1 MRIEVAILDLPTFE
15 KHLSELVEQVVGIAR
30 RWTCAPGKT
39 VPYGIQYPHA
49 MPPPDLRERTYRIA
63 CETPIFDLHT
73 HLVAPC
79 FGALNLWGIDEILTY
94 HYLIAEFLRVRRDVS
109 GEEFYSWTKA
119 KQAEEIWEALFVGQT
134 PVSEAQTGVITILHH
149 LGFDVDKVTLA
160 ELRSYFEST
169 KATIEIERVFQ
180 LAGVSRVVM
189 TNDPKDPVE
198 RAVWDSGYVPDS
210 RFLTALRLDQI
221 LATGDDSGDRSVE
234 AIQTYLRVWIDRMQP
249 VYVAISLPETWTFED
264 ATLIRE
270 AVLPVCLERGLPF
283 AMMIGVRRGVNPA
296 LKGAG
301 DGSGIADLTQ
311 LEMLLQSHPNNKFLV
326 TTLAKENAHTLAV
339 MARKFANLMPF
350 GCWWFV
356 NNSSIIAE
364 ITDFRL
370 EMLGTSFIPQH
381 SDARVLEHLIYK
393 WDHSRRIIAKRLAKR
408 YEALAHSGYAVTDDQ
423 IRADL
428 ARLLHK
434 NAEEFLGVA

>member
-1 MRIEVAILDLPTFE
+1 MSA
-15 KHLSELVEQVVGIAR
+15 SS
-30 RWTCAPGKT
+30 
-39 VPYGIQYPHA
+39 
-49 MPPPDLRERTYRIA
+49 LRERTYGIA
-63 CETPIFDLHT
+63 CETPVFDLHT
-73 HLVAPC
+73 HLVAPR
-79 FGALNLWGIDEILTY
+79 FGALNLWGIDEVLTY
-94 HYLIAEFLRVRRDVS
+94 HYLIAEFLRVRGDVS
-109 GEEFYSWTKA
+109 GVEFYSWPKGR
-119 KQAEEIWEALFVGQT
+119 QAEEIWQELFVSRT
-134 PVSEAQTGVITILHH
+134 PVSEAQAGVVTIIRR
-149 LGFDVDKVTLA
+149 LGFDPVSVTLE
-160 ELRSYFEST
+160 ELRAHFRGCDSAGQIS
-169 KATIEIERVFQ
+169 RVFE

-198 RAVWDSGYVPDS
+198 RVVWDGGYVPDP
-210 RFLTALRLDQI
+210 RFLTVLRLDQI
-221 LATGDDSGDRSVE
+221 LATGDDEGDRSVG
-234 AIQTYLRVWIDRMQP
+234 AIRRYLEIWIERMKP
-249 VYVAISLPETWTFED
+249 VYVAISLPETWTFGE

-270 AVLPVCLERGLPF
+270 AVLPVCLEHGLPF

-301 DGSGIADLTQ
+301 DGSGVADLTQ
-311 LEMLLQSHPNNKFLV
+311 LEMLLQEHPENKFLV

-356 NNSSIIAE
+356 NNPSIIAE

-408 YEALAHSGYAVTDDQ
+408 YEALASSGYAVTDDQ
-423 IRADL
+423 IRDDL
-428 ARLLHK
+428 ARLFHR

>member
-1 MRIEVAILDLPTFE
+1 MSAV
-15 KHLSELVEQVVGIAR
+15 S
-30 RWTCAPGKT
+30 
-39 VPYGIQYPHA
+39 
-49 MPPPDLRERTYRIA
+49 LRDRTYSIA
-63 CETPIFDLHT
+63 LEIPIFDLHT

-79 FGALNLWGIDEILTY
+79 FGSLNLWGIDEILTY
-94 HYLIAEFLRVRRDVS
+94 HYLIAEFLRARRDIS
-109 GEEFYSWTKA
+109 GEEFYGWTKPQ
-119 KQAEEIWEALFVGQT
+119 QAEAIWETLFVHQT
-134 PVSEAQTGVITILHH
+134 PVSEAQTGVITILSR
-149 LGFDVDKVTLA
+149 LGFDPQKVTLE
-160 ELRSYFEST
+160 ELRHAFG
-169 KATIEIERVFQ
+169 ATNSEAQISKVFD
-180 LAGVSRVVM
+180 LAGVSKVVM

-198 RAVWDSGYVPDS
+198 RAVWDGGYVADS

-221 LATGDDSGDRSVE
+221 LATGDDNGDSSVD
-234 AIQTYLRVWIDRMQP
+234 AVRTYLRVWIGKMSP
-249 VYVAISLPETWTFED
+249 AYVAISLPETWRFAD

-270 AVLPVCLERGLPF
+270 AVLPVCKEYNLPF

-296 LKGAG
+296 LRGAG

-311 LEMLLQSHPNNKFLV
+311 LELLLQEHPENKFLV
-326 TTLAKENAHTLAV
+326 TTLAKENAHSLAV

-356 NNSSIIAE
+356 NNPSIIAE

-381 SDARVLEHLIYK
+381 SDSRVLEHLIYK

-408 YEALAHSGYAVTDDQ
+408 YEALAQSGYAVTDGQ

-428 ARLLHK
+428 SRLLHK

>member
-1 MRIEVAILDLPTFE
+1 
-15 KHLSELVEQVVGIAR
+15 
-30 RWTCAPGKT
+30 
-39 VPYGIQYPHA
+39 
-49 MPPPDLRERTYRIA
+49 MPPSNLRERTYQIA
-63 CETPIFDLHT
+63 CEIPVFDLHT

-79 FGALNLWGIDEILTY
+79 FGALNLWGIDEVLTY
-94 HYLIAEFLRVRRDVS
+94 HYLIAEFLRVRRDVAAD
-109 GEEFYSWTKA
+109 EFYSWPKTQ
-119 KQAEEIWEALFVGQT
+119 QAEEIWEALFEART
-134 PVSEAQTGVITILHH
+134 PVSEAQSGVITIIRH
-149 LGFDVDKVTLA
+149 LGFDPTSVTLE
-160 ELRSYFEST
+160 ELRAHFRNLTAEEQ
-169 KATIEIERVFQ
+169 INRV
-180 LAGVSRVVM
+180 LGLSGVSKVVM

-198 RAVWDSGYVPDS
+198 RAIWDSGYIADP
-210 RFLTALRLDQI
+210 RFLTVLRLDQI
-221 LATGDDSGDRSVE
+221 LATGDDHGDRSNE
-234 AIQTYLRVWIDRMQP
+234 AIQAFLRVWIERMKP

-283 AMMIGVRRGVNPA
+283 ALMIGVRRGVNPA
-296 LKGAG
+296 LRGAG
-301 DGSGIADLTQ
+301 DGSGLADLTQ
-311 LEMLLQSHPNNKFLV
+311 LEKLIQEHPANKFLV

-356 NNSSIIAE
+356 NNPSIIAE

-393 WDHSRRIIAKRLAKR
+393 WDHSRRIISKRLAKR
-408 YEALAHSGYAVTDDQ
+408 YEALANSGYAVSDDQ
-423 IRADL
+423 IREDL
-428 ARLLHK
+428 IRLLHG

>member
-1 MRIEVAILDLPTFE
+1 MSA
-15 KHLSELVEQVVGIAR
+15 SS
-30 RWTCAPGKT
+30 
-39 VPYGIQYPHA
+39 
-49 MPPPDLRERTYRIA
+49 LRERTYRIA
-63 CETPIFDLHT
+63 CETPVFDLHT

-79 FGALNLWGIDEILTY
+79 FGALNLWGIDEVLTY
-94 HYLIAEFLRVRRDVS
+94 HYLIAEFLRVRGDVS
-109 GEEFYSWTKA
+109 GDEFYSWPKA
-119 KQAEEIWEALFVGQT
+119 RQAEEIWRELFVLRT
-134 PVSEAQTGVITILHH
+134 PVSEAQAGVVTIIRR
-149 LGFDVDKVTLA
+149 LGFDPVSVTLE
-160 ELRSYFEST
+160 ELRAHCRGCDSAGQIS
-169 KATIEIERVFQ
+169 RVFE

-198 RAVWDSGYVPDS
+198 RAVWDGDYAPDP
-210 RFLTALRLDQI
+210 RFLTVLRLDQI
-221 LATGDDSGDRSVE
+221 LATGDDEGDRSVG
-234 AIQTYLRVWIDRMQP
+234 AIRRYLEIWIERMKP
-249 VYVAISLPETWTFED
+249 VYVAISLPETWTFGE

-270 AVLPVCLERGLPF
+270 AVVPVCVEHGLPF

-301 DGSGIADLTQ
+301 DGSGLADLTQ
-311 LEMLLQSHPNNKFLV
+311 LEMLLQEHPQNKFLV

-356 NNSSIIAE
+356 NNPSIIAE

-408 YEALAHSGYAVTDDQ
+408 YEALASSGYAVTDDQ
-423 IRADL
+423 IRDDL
-428 ARLLHK
+428 ARLFHR